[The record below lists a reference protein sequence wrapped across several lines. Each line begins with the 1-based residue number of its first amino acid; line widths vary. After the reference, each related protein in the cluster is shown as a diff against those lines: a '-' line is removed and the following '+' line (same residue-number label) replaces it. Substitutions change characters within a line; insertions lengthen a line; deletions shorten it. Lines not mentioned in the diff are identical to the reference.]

1 MEFSKY
7 FIHNIGTLKYRKKK
21 MWSARGIIILLVL
34 LSIHSL
40 NVFAQ
45 ADCQACL
52 QVDASLSPC
61 NTSLKRPN
69 PGETVIVQFGGK
81 HLNNFYKF

>member
-1 MEFSKY
+1 M
-7 FIHNIGTLKYRKKK
+7 R
-21 MWSARGIIILLVL
+21 SARGIITIITLFVV

-45 ADCQACL
+45 ADCQACS

-69 PGETVIVQFGGK
+69 PGETFTVQFGGK
-81 HLNNFYKF
+81 HLTIF